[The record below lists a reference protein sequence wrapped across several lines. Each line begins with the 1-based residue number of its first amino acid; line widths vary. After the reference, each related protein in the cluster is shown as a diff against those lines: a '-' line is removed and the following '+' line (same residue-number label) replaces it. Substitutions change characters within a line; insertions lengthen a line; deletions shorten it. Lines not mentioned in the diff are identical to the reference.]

1 MPTRKVGAKVEL
13 SGEKL
18 YKQAISEL
26 NAANKTMRA
35 EMSRLKTEYE
45 GNAKSSEYLTKQSG
59 LLRDMLQNQQEKV
72 KTLQEAVAHAASEYG
87 EGSTKTQ
94 AYATSL
100 AKAQEEEIKLQRALD
115 ATNDELSEAVRQ
127 EETLGDTL
135 EDTAGATQEATEALD
150 EQNEEM
156 VGLGDTVDS
165 LASKFGI
172 NLPNGITEALNGMKG
187 FSAES
192 VAALG
197 AIAAGVA
204 MAIKAMKELYDTT
217 IAAAADVDELIA
229 QSMITG
235 LSTKTL
241 QELQYAENLIDVSV
255 DTITG
260 SLTKLTRNMVSARDG
275 NSSMAESFADLGVS
289 ITDTNGNLRSAEAVF
304 YDLIDA
310 LGQVENPTERDALAM
325 ELFGKSAQD
334 LNPLILQGSDAL
346 RELQ

>member
-1 MPTRKVGAKVEL
+1 M
-13 SGEKL
+13 
-18 YKQAISEL
+18 
-26 NAANKTMRA
+26 
-35 EMSRLKTEYE
+35 
-45 GNAKSSEYLTKQSG
+45 
-59 LLRDMLQNQQEKV
+59 
-72 KTLQEAVAHAASEYG
+72 
-87 EGSTKTQ
+87 
-94 AYATSL
+94 
-100 AKAQEEEIKLQRALD
+100 
-115 ATNDELSEAVRQ
+115 RQ